1 MPQRLDNLEDFIAYF
16 KDISEKYM
24 PLEMFVFGGNEQLTT
39 VQKSAKYPVLWVD
52 VPEKIFAGDIENIEK
67 FYSVELM
74 VLINLKKDI
83 LEYENE
89 MFEMEKHTEQIIFKL
104 SNDFNIGLETIKIIP
119 VQGFTGNHLYGWKLS
134 FLLPTNG
141 CLVLDVDNWISE

>member
-1 MPQRLDNLEDFIAYF
+1 MPQRLNNLEEFIAYF
-16 KDISEKYM
+16 KDISEKYK

-52 VPEKIFAGDIENIEK
+52 VPEKIFASDIEK

-74 VLINLKKDI
+74 VLINLKKDT

-89 MFEMEKHTEQIIFKL
+89 MFEMEKHIEQIVFKL
-104 SNDFNIGLETIKIIP
+104 SNDFGISLETIKISP

-141 CLVLDVDNWISE
+141 CLVLDVDNWITE